1 MKFLKLLIVIFL
13 FGFFTNASFAD
24 CFYLAGRDYKID
36 PDLLRAIAW
45 VESKYNPNA
54 IGKNNNNSIDI
65 GLMQINS
72 QHINYLKSLGIT
84 PYQLRND
91 ACMNIYTGAYFLALA
106 FNKWGVTWQA
116 IGAYNAGFKNN
127 EIQNKQRLIYARKIN
142 KVYRKIKNNQHQ

>member
-1 MKFLKLLIVIFL
+1 M
-13 FGFFTNASFAD
+13 
-24 CFYLAGRDYKID
+24 
-36 PDLLRAIAW
+36 P
-45 VESKYNPNA
+45 
-54 IGKNNNNSIDI
+54 SIDI

-127 EIQNKQRLIYARKIN
+127 EIQTRVSHKTNLGTLIKHGCA
-142 KVYRKIKNNQHQ
+142 QQ

>member
-1 MKFLKLLIVIFL
+1 M
-13 FGFFTNASFAD
+13 
-24 CFYLAGRDYKID
+24 AGRDYKID

-72 QHINYLKSLGIT
+72 QNINYLKSLGIT

>member
-1 MKFLKLLIVIFL
+1 M
-13 FGFFTNASFAD
+13 
-24 CFYLAGRDYKID
+24 RID

-54 IGKNNNNSIDI
+54 IGKNNNSIDI

-91 ACMNIYTGAYFLALA
+91 ACMNIYTGAY
-106 FNKWGVTWQA
+106 
-116 IGAYNAGFKNN
+116 NAGFKNN
-127 EIQNKQRLIYARKIN
+127 
-142 KVYRKIKNNQHQ
+142 

>member
-1 MKFLKLLIVIFL
+1 
-13 FGFFTNASFAD
+13 
-24 CFYLAGRDYKID
+24 
-36 PDLLRAIAW
+36 
-45 VESKYNPNA
+45 
-54 IGKNNNNSIDI
+54 
-65 GLMQINS
+65 MQINS

-127 EIQNKQRLIYARKIN
+127 EIQNKRRLIYARKIN
-142 KVYRKIKNNQHQ
+142 EVYRKIKNNQHQ

>member
-1 MKFLKLLIVIFL
+1 M
-13 FGFFTNASFAD
+13 
-24 CFYLAGRDYKID
+24 
-36 PDLLRAIAW
+36 P
-45 VESKYNPNA
+45 
-54 IGKNNNNSIDI
+54 SIDI

-127 EIQNKQRLIYARKIN
+127 EIQNKRRLIYARKIN
-142 KVYRKIKNNQHQ
+142 EVYRKIKNNQHQ